1 MYLDGLTQQLTAAQ
15 ASKYV
20 HLQQQ
25 VSAENV
31 RFLLSYETN
40 GKHEEVQVQ
49 QSACEPVC
57 GTHTHTVT
65 LYLALAGIC
74 LTGVSC

>member
-1 MYLDGLTQQLTAAQ
+1 MYIDGLTQQLTAAK

-25 VSAENV
+25 QSAENV

-40 GKHEEVQVQ
+40 GKHEELQVHQ
-49 QSACEPVC
+49 LACEPIC
-57 GTHTHTVT
+57 GTHTRTVT